1 MMQVIYR
8 TITYDDIEEA
18 YALESAVFSEP
29 WPKSAFEEIVEN
41 KDADYYVAEDAD
53 TGKLL
58 GGCVIFRILDE
69 GDITNVA
76 VWPEYRRQGVAEGLL
91 KFALDHAQKLGND
104 EFTLEVRAS
113 NEAAIR
119 LYEKCGFAS
128 EGIRPGF
135 YSKPKE
141 DAVIMWK
148 RRGQC

>member
-1 MMQVIYR
+1 MNIRYR
-8 TITYDDIEEA
+8 RITQDDIEAACE
-18 YALESAVFSEP
+18 LETECFSEP
-29 WPKSAFEEIVEN
+29 WPRSAFAEIVDKE
-41 KDADYYVAEDAD
+41 DADYYLAEDTD

-76 VWPEYRRQGVAEGLL
+76 VHKEYRNQGIAFGLL
-91 KFALDHAQKLGND
+91 EYAMEHSESLGTVD
-104 EFTLEVRAS
+104 FTLEVRAS

-119 LYEKCGFAS
+119 LYEKSGFIS

-141 DAVIMWK
+141 DACIMWK
-148 RRGQC
+148 RG

>member
-1 MMQVIYR
+1 MNIRYR
-8 TITYDDIEEA
+8 RITQDDIEAACE
-18 YALESAVFSEP
+18 LETECFSEP
-29 WPKSAFEEIVEN
+29 WPRSAFAEIVDKE
-41 KDADYYVAEDAD
+41 DADYYLAEDTD

-76 VWPEYRRQGVAEGLL
+76 VHKEYRNQGIACGLL
-91 KFALDHAQKLGND
+91 EYAMEHSESLGTVD
-104 EFTLEVRAS
+104 FTLEVRAS

-119 LYEKCGFAS
+119 LYEKSGFIS

-141 DAVIMWK
+141 DACIMWK
-148 RRGQC
+148 RG

>member
-1 MMQVIYR
+1 MQVIYR

-29 WPKSAFEEIVEN
+29 WPKSAFEEIVEK

-91 KFALDHAQKLGND
+91 KFALDYAKKLGS
-104 EFTLEVRAS
+104 EQIELEVVS
-113 NEAAIR
+113 ENEPARHLYKKFGFVETGTLPKAMKLTDGRYYDLIYMVKEIR
-119 LYEKCGFAS
+119 
-128 EGIRPGF
+128 
-135 YSKPKE
+135 
-141 DAVIMWK
+141 
-148 RRGQC
+148 